1 MSDTAAFFATKKKK
15 GKKKAFKSFNANKID
30 ASTITSTVHVDA
42 PAVTGG
48 ADNNDS
54 STTQIDSNAVPYLTN
69 EKTNKDDDGWEDPIV
84 TVAPT
89 SNVKKNA
96 VAELLDMNALRN
108 ERMDQDNIAERMRVE
123 ETKAAL
129 AAART
134 GMKNEAKRL
143 KEIEE
148 NKRNAEEERKAA
160 IERKRQEKE
169 QEAFSSG
176 GGGGNRFG
184 VAAANVGGVKWVPPH
199 MRGAKTRVTG
209 SAISSGSSKLVDT
222 KDAMDFPDLA
232 SANAAVEAEKKQEK
246 ERLERQ
252 RQKAKKPSIKPGWGA
267 PISKSMK
274 INKEQEKETKKD
286 PEPTVTESTSAAAPA
301 PAPTSAE
308 NKPLP
313 SDDGS
318 SSVANTPSAVTPKKV
333 PLKKKKKK
341 KDLSTFKPS

>member
-15 GKKKAFKSFNANKID
+15 GKKKTFKSFNANKID

-54 STTQIDSNAVPYLTN
+54 STAQIDSNAVPYLTN

-89 SNVKKNA
+89 SNGKKNA

-108 ERMDQDNIAERMRVE
+108 KRMDQDNIVERMRVE
-123 ETKAAL
+123 ETKAVL

-148 NKRNAEEERKAA
+148 NKRIAEEERKAA
-160 IERKRQEKE
+160 IGRKRQEKE
-169 QEAFSSG
+169 QEALSS

-184 VAAANVGGVKWVPPH
+184 VAAANVGGKWVPPH

-209 SAISSGSSKLVDT
+209 SVISTGSSKPVDT

-252 RQKAKKPSIKPGWGA
+252 RQKAKKPSIKFGWGA
-267 PISKSMK
+267 PSSKPMK

-301 PAPTSAE
+301 PTPTE

-313 SDDGS
+313 SDIGS
-318 SSVANTPSAVTPKKV
+318 SSAANTPSAVT
-333 PLKKKKKK
+333 
-341 KDLSTFKPS
+341 LSLIHI

>member
-89 SNVKKNA
+89 SNGKKNA

-148 NKRNAEEERKAA
+148 NKRIAEEERKAA

-169 QEAFSSG
+169 QEALSS

-184 VAAANVGGVKWVPPH
+184 VAAANVGGGKWVPPH

-209 SAISSGSSKLVDT
+209 SVISSGSSKLVDT

-267 PISKSMK
+267 PSTK

-286 PEPTVTESTSAAAPA
+286 PEPAVTESTSAAAPA
-301 PAPTSAE
+301 PAPTE

-313 SDDGS
+313 SDIGS
-318 SSVANTPSAVTPKKV
+318 SSAANTPSAVTPKKA

-341 KDLSTFKPS
+341 KDLSTFKPC